1 MDDIDDADG
10 SMLVVDATGIYA
22 PNLPLYTAI
31 AGSSGI
37 TTECIDATTE
47 RIDALE
53 KRVEY
58 LEKLIMDK
66 YMSDMDG
73 V

>member
-1 MDDIDDADG
+1 MDDADDLDD
-10 SMLVVDATGIYA
+10 SIITVDVDGIYA

-37 TTECIDATTE
+37 STYTNDDTAD

-53 KRVEY
+53 KRV
-58 LEKLIMDK
+58 
-66 YMSDMDG
+66 
-73 V
+73 

>member
-1 MDDIDDADG
+1 MDDTDDLDC
-10 SMLVVDATGIYA
+10 SIITVDVDGIYA

-37 TTECIDATTE
+37 STYTNDDTAD

-53 KRVEY
+53 KRVKY

-66 YMSDMDG
+66 YMSDMDT